1 MGKILILLN
10 RERLKILLKK
20 SFFVLKLHK
29 KKIRGLGW
37 K

>member
-29 KKIRGLGW
+29 KKNRGSGW